1 MQLNMT
7 LREMF
12 LDKVGLN
19 NLVSTFRNPETSNK
33 TQQIILWILLMQFE
47 KSLKGKL
54 SRSILE

>member
-1 MQLNMT
+1 MT